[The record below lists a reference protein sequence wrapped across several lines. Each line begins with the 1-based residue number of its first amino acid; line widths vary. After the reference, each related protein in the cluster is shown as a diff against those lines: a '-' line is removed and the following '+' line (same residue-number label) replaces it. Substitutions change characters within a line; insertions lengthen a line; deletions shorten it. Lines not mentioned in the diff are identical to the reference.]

1 MKKWFSK
8 LLSLAMALVIV
19 LALVPQRAEAASGSF
34 EGEDELWAGDRVTVT
49 FYVKGSNL
57 YGVDATL
64 NYDGSALEW
73 LSVSQEIGGSWNLE
87 HNGSSIL
94 LWDSKMSDP
103 INDWTA
109 VFSATFRVRDG
120 VSPGTEVS
128 ASVSGTASDG
138 SSDTALSS
146 ASWSAEIRAPL
157 SGNADLDG
165 LWCSN
170 ADLTFD
176 GSDEYYVTVPYE
188 VSELDLDWS
197 TDHDGAWA
205 DVSGNS
211 LSVGSNTVTITVTAE
226 NGNTNRYYIYATR
239 EQDPNYVPSSDAT
252 LSGLSVSVGQLSPAF
267 RPDVLDY
274 VVYLPNEISEI
285 SLSGTA
291 QDAKAVGVEQVGS
304 STLLEGNNL
313 LGVKCTA
320 EDKTTAQEYKVT
332 VIRMPVYAG
341 ELPQII
347 PPVTEPVVPEPEPI
361 PTLEIPTVLELPYVG
376 EMPLQQVAV
385 AAGVALVLIILLLC
399 LLFWALGRRSGRRKA
414 QRMQAAPITLPDAAQ
429 AAPAVEVT
437 TVEDADAIAD
447 AEETPTAEEAV
458 SEDSPAEEVP
468 VEVKESPDEE
478 AACEEAAEE
487 EPAAEE
493 PAAEQPSVEQEAA
506 EELPVAES
514 AAEEVPTEDT
524 PSQEDEEVG
533 RMSLTELLDDIRNM

>member
-8 LLSLAMALVIV
+8 LLSLTMALVIV
-19 LALVPQRAEAASGSF
+19 LALLPQRAEAASGSF

-205 DVSGNS
+205 EVSGNS
-211 LSVGSNTVTITVTAE
+211 LSVGSNTVTVIVTAE

-252 LSGLSVSVGQLSPAF
+252 LSGLTVSEGQLSPAF
-267 RPDVLDY
+267 RSDVFNY
-274 VVYLPNEISEI
+274 VVYLPYEISEI

-291 QDAKAVGVEQVGS
+291 QDSKAVGVEQVGS

-320 EDKTTAQEYKVT
+320 EDKTTVQEYKVT
-332 VIRMPVYAG
+332 VIRMPAYAG

-347 PPVTEPVVPEPEPI
+347 PPVTEPVVVVPEPEPI
-361 PTLEIPTVLELPYVG
+361 PTLEIPTVLELPLVG
-376 EMPLQQVAV
+376 ETPLLHAAV
-385 AAGVALVLIILLLC
+385 AAGVALVLILLLLC
-399 LLFWALGRRSGRRKA
+399 LLFWALGRRSGRKKA
-414 QRMQAAPITLPDAAQ
+414 HRMPIAAPITLPDAPQ
-429 AAPAVEVT
+429 AAPAEEVEAAENVEATEESPVT
-437 TVEDADAIAD
+437 G
-447 AEETPTAEEAV
+447 EAV

-468 VEVKESPDEE
+468 AEAEESPAEE
-478 AACEEAAEE
+478 PACEEATEE
-487 EPAAEE
+487 EPT
-493 PAAEQPSVEQEAA
+493 AEQPSVEQEAA

-514 AAEEVPTEDT
+514 AAEEVPAEDT
-524 PSQEDEEVG
+524 PSEEDAEVG
-533 RMSLTELLDDIRNM
+533 RMSLTELLDDIRSM